1 MSAPTPAPDTPQGQ
15 MTPAQQTAQQI
26 AAQAQQ
32 RAQVAS
38 LADALIPQTQPGAIL
53 SKGKVMSWES
63 GLPPTVTIQLG
74 GDTSTV
80 IAAVRYL
87 DSYTPTPGDTV
98 LIAKQGSEI
107 LVIGKA
113 HEFYL
118 GQPAKNGWQSPSLTT
133 TWNRT
138 VAGAAP
144 PLFRKVFDHG
154 EQRIQMQG
162 RVWRNG
168 SNTSATLFTLP
179 VGYRPT
185 VQRLML
191 AARENLGGLNEVQVV
206 VEPSGAVNIDGH
218 LLPGPSNAGVTTSYY
233 NVDHV
238 HTFTD
243 DGQGFDGTTDPN
255 SNDSTSASKY
265 TFGGGVFNDGV
276 VGGSGTDGGNS
287 PNHRHTTNPH
297 NHVAGFPGWISLDG
311 VEFFL

>member
-32 RAQVAS
+32 RQQISS

-138 VAGAAP
+138 VAGAPP

-168 SNTSATLFTLP
+168 TNTGAILFTLP
-179 VGYRPT
+179 DGYRPT
-185 VQRLML
+185 VQRMVL
-191 AARENLGGLNEVQVV
+191 AARENVGGLNEVQVY
-206 VEPSGAVNIDGH
+206 VEPNGTVNLSGHTLA
-218 LLPGPSNAGVTTSYY
+218 GPMNDGVTTSYY
-233 NVDHV
+233 NVDHF
-238 HTFTD
+238 HE
-243 DGQGFDGTTDPN
+243 Q
-255 SNDSTSASKY
+255 S
-265 TFGGGVFNDGV
+265 GGGIYTGTVRYST
-276 VGGSGTDGGNS
+276 GGSPLVGVLGGSAQDGGRD

-297 NHVAGFPGWISLDG
+297 NHVAGFPGWVSLDG

>member
-15 MTPAQQTAQQI
+15 MTPAQLTAQQI

-32 RAQVAS
+32 RQQISS

-74 GDTSTV
+74 GDTSSS
-80 IAAVRYL
+80 IPFVRYL

-107 LVIGKA
+107 IVIGKA

-118 GQPAKNGWQSPSLTT
+118 GQPEKNGWLPPSLTT

-206 VEPSGAVNIDGH
+206 IEPSGAVNIDGH
-218 LLPGPSNAGVTTSYY
+218 LLPGPMNQGVTTSYY
-233 NVDHV
+233 NVNHFHV
-238 HTFTD
+238 GPYGTVGGTSN
-243 DGQGFDGTTDPN
+243 DGTSDVR
-255 SNDSTSASKY
+255 SSTGV
-265 TFGGGVFNDGV
+265 TQFGVL
-276 VGGSGTDGGNS
+276 GGSAQDGGRD

-297 NHVAGFPGWISLDG
+297 NHVAGFPGWVSLDG